1 MYDLIIIGG
10 GPAGY
15 VAAEHAGKS
24 GLSAL
29 LIEKGSLGG
38 VCLNE
43 GCVPSKTLLHCVKLF
58 STAKSSAAFGVAS
71 AGVTFDLGTVMAR
84 KRKVIET
91 MRNGIAST
99 LAKNKVEIRNGS
111 AAILGKSGDSVR
123 VSAAG
128 KEYEAKRLLVCTG
141 SEAVRLDI
149 PGANQDFVMTNREI
163 LSVSSIPSTIA
174 VIGGGA
180 IGLEFASF
188 FAEAGSR
195 VCVVEILPAIG
206 GRLDRDIAA
215 ALKRELEKKGIV
227 FHLQSNVTAVGDHSL
242 TFESEGKSQ
251 SIPADIVLMSAGR
264 RPVIGGFCLETLGVK
279 TEKGAITTDR
289 CGRTNVAGVWAAGDV
304 NGASMLA
311 HTAFREAKVCVH
323 DMLGQSDA
331 VNYDAIPSVVYTH
344 PEAASVGLT
353 KDEAAARGFEPVE
366 GRLPLT
372 FNGRY
377 FAETD
382 GERGTIRVVADA
394 KSRKLLGVHMLGGN
408 CSELV
413 WGAAALIEQGLTVDN
428 VSKIVFP
435 HPTVSEIIGD
445 AIAQVP

>member
-1 MYDLIIIGG
+1 MHDLIIIGG

-24 GLSAL
+24 GLSVL

-43 GCVPSKTLLHCVKLF
+43 GCIPSKTLLHCVKLF
-58 STAKSSAAFGVAS
+58 SAAKSSAAFGVTAERVS
-71 AGVTFDLGTVMAR
+71 FDLGPVMAR
-84 KRKVIET
+84 KQKTVET

-99 LAKNKVEIRNGS
+99 LAKHKVEICAGS
-111 AAILGKSGDSVR
+111 AAILGKSGGTFR
-123 VSAAG
+123 VAAAG
-128 KEYEAKRLLVCTG
+128 KEHEAARLLVCTG
-141 SEAVRLDI
+141 SEAVRLGV
-149 PGANQDFVMTNREI
+149 PGAQQDFVMTNREI

-195 VCVVEILPAIG
+195 VSVVEILPTIG
-206 GRLDRDIAA
+206 GRLDKDIAG
-215 ALKRELEKKGIV
+215 ALKRELDKKGIV
-227 FHLQSNVTAVGDHSL
+227 FYLQSKVTSIGDRSV
-242 TFESEGKSQ
+242 TFESGGKSQ
-251 SIPADIVLMSAGR
+251 TLPADIVLISVGR
-264 RPVIGGFCLETLGVK
+264 RPVIGGFGLETLGVMV
-279 TEKGAITTDR
+279 EKGAIKTDLQ
-289 CGRTNVAGVWAAGDV
+289 GRTNVPGVWAAGDV
-304 NGASMLA
+304 NGISMLA

-323 DMLGQSDA
+323 DMLGIRDA
-331 VNYDAIPSVVYTH
+331 VNYDAIPSVIYTH
-344 PEAASVGLT
+344 PEAATVGLT
-353 KDEAAARGFEPVE
+353 KDEAAARGFAPVE

-382 GERGTIRVVADA
+382 NERGTIRVVADA
-394 KSRKLLGVHMLGGN
+394 KSRRLLGVHLLGGN
-408 CSELV
+408 CSELIG
-413 WGAAALIEQGLTVDN
+413 GAAALIEQGLTLEDAA
-428 VSKIVFP
+428 KIVFP

-445 AIAQVP
+445 AMAQVP